1 MTAHAHAHGQHE
13 WLLKLYAA
21 LLACSQTIIRCDQK
35 KTLLDDIC
43 HQIVALG
50 GMKAA
55 WLGLCGAEDP
65 SQVWPQAHAGDGL
78 DYLQTLRLSMG
89 SDAATLA
96 CDPVQLAMREDRVVW
111 TQDLANDPDM
121 VALHKHAQAHGWRA
135 AAALP
140 LRLAG
145 KPVGVLCLY
154 ADQVNGFDA
163 VIRDLLAQLA
173 SNISH
178 ALGVFEN
185 DAQRRQV
192 EFALQESEVRYSALF
207 ANSCMPMMI
216 LDPANGNIVD
226 ANILALDFYGWDKA
240 SFTSMKIMDVNTLT
254 PEQVRLEMAQAAAAR
269 RSFFEFRHRLASGE
283 VRDVEV
289 FSRPVTFDGKAYL
302 MSAIHDVSQ
311 RRVLQA
317 QVRST
322 QALTQSFID
331 HLPGVAFVK
340 DSDLRLTLVNR
351 QLGDLLGV
359 PAQTLIGKTAHDIF
373 PPELAD
379 ELAEMDREVLAQGGS
394 KSYDQAFDGRHSEAT
409 LFAIQDDAGQ
419 RYLGGLILDVTDR
432 YLVNERTHAMLR
444 LSQMAGVQTDKQL
457 LREGLQAARAITQ
470 SKLGFLHFV
479 SPDQASLELVTW
491 TAGDLAGDGAE
502 GDACSPTSQAGLWA
516 DCLRQQQPVIFNDQV
531 NAQAPLPGQVP
542 LQRLVSVPVMDG
554 GRPSMLM
561 GVGNKAADYDQRD
574 VETLLLLGNAMWR
587 IVSRQRAERALQQR
601 VQELSDL
608 NRDLAATQ
616 LQLLQSEKMASIGQ
630 LAAGVAHEINNPIGF
645 VKSNLGTLADYVDKL
660 LGVTRS
666 YAKLET
672 CLDAMDDR
680 AREQALHEV
689 RRDKAD
695 ADFDFMLSDLPT
707 LIAESR
713 EGVER
718 VGKIVMDLKN
728 FSRVGETDFQWTDLH
743 LGLESTINMVWNEIK
758 YKADVKREYA
768 DLPPVYCVASQIN
781 QVMMN
786 LLVNAAHA
794 IGQRGHIT
802 VRSGVDGAQ
811 VWLEVQDSGEG
822 MDATTQA
829 RIFEPFFTTKPIGK
843 GTGLGLSI
851 AMGIVKQHH
860 GMLSVQSAPGQGST
874 FRVTLPINGGRDV
887 VPPGSRGPGTDTR
900 PASGWPGP

>member
-1 MTAHAHAHGQHE
+1 MTAHAHAHGQQE
-13 WLLKLYAA
+13 RLLKLYAA
-21 LLACSQTIIRCDQK
+21 MLTCSQTIIRCHQK
-35 KTLLDDIC
+35 KTLFADIC
-43 HQIVALG
+43 HQVVALG

-55 WLGLCGAEDP
+55 WIGLSGPGDP
-65 SQVWPQAHAGDGL
+65 QVWPQAHGGDGM

-89 SDAATLA
+89 SGEAASA
-96 CDPVQLAMREDRVVW
+96 RDPVQLALQEDRMVW
-111 TQDLANDPDM
+111 TQDLANDADL

-154 ADQVNGFDA
+154 ADHVNGFDA
-163 VIRDLLAQLA
+163 VTRDLLEQLA
-173 SNISH
+173 SNISY
-178 ALGVFEN
+178 ALDVFEN
-185 DAQRRQV
+185 DTQRRQV

-240 SFTSMKIMDVNTLT
+240 RFTSMTIMDVNTLT
-254 PEQVRLEMAQAAAAR
+254 PDEIRLEMAQAAVTK
-269 RSFFEFRHRLASGE
+269 RSFFQFKHRLASGE
-283 VRDVEV
+283 LRDVEV
-289 FSRPVTFDGKAYL
+289 FSRPVTFDGKVYL

-311 RRVLQA
+311 RQALQA

-322 QALTQSFID
+322 QALTQSFMD
-331 HLPGVAFVK
+331 HMPGAAFVK

-359 PAQTLIGKTAHDIF
+359 PPKTLIGKTAHDIF

-379 ELAEMDREVLAQGGS
+379 ELAEMDREVLAQGVS
-394 KSYDQAFDGRHSEAT
+394 RSYDETLNGRHNEAT
-409 LFAIQDDAGQ
+409 LFVIHDDAGK

-432 YLVNERTHAMLR
+432 HLVNERTHAMLR
-444 LSQMAGVQTDKQL
+444 LSENTGELTEQHFL
-457 LREGLQAARAITQ
+457 SEGLQAAQAITR

-479 SPDQASLELVTW
+479 GPDSASLDLVAW
-491 TAGDLAGDGAE
+491 TAGSQPQDRAALDSHVPA
-502 GDACSPTSQAGLWA
+502 SQAGFWA
-516 DCLRQQQPVIFNDQV
+516 DCLRQQQPVIFNDDQIDPD
-531 NAQAPLPGQVP
+531 QPGPPTGPAPLR
-542 LQRLVSVPVMDG
+542 RLLCVPVMDG
-554 GRPSMLM
+554 GRPCMLM
-561 GVGNKAADYDQRD
+561 AVGNKAADYDQRD

-645 VKSNLGTLADYVDKL
+645 VKSNLGSLADYVDKL
-660 LGVTRS
+660 LGLTRC
-666 YAKLET
+666 YARLEN
-672 CLDAMDDR
+672 CLEARDDV
-680 AREQALHEV
+680 AREQALSEV
-689 RRDKAD
+689 RRRKAD
-695 ADFDFMLSDLPT
+695 ADFDFLLSDLPT

-713 EGVER
+713 DGVER
-718 VGKIVMDLKN
+718 VSKIVMDLKN
-728 FSRVGETDFQWTDLH
+728 FSRVGETEFQWSDLH
-743 LGLESTINMVWNEIK
+743 LGLESTINMVWSEIK
-758 YKADVKREYA
+758 YKADVTREYA
-768 DLPPVYCVASQIN
+768 ALPPVFCVASQIN

-786 LLVNAAHA
+786 LLVNAAQA

-802 VRSGVDGAQ
+802 VRSGVAGAQ
-811 VWLEVQDSGEG
+811 VWLEVQDTGAG
-822 MDATTQA
+822 MDAATQA
-829 RIFEPFFTTKPIGK
+829 RVFEPFFTTKPVGK

-860 GMLSVQSAPGQGST
+860 GLLSVQSAPGQGST
-874 FRVTLPINGGRDV
+874 FRITLPIDGGRGV
-887 VPPGSRGPGTDTR
+887 LPPA
-900 PASGWPGP
+900 PAP